1 MTELAMTPS
10 MLVELL
16 RKGLRVGIPPTALSN
31 MLDVPPDVVK
41 NLAHVVR
48 REQYGT
54 AEMTEFLSNLT
65 WEALGHQLRTIKFGS
80 PELSQKAASVVMG
93 KALATSVRQ
102 TPEEVMR
109 AREELIA
116 AIGQERLIEI
126 EGVRVEEASAFVAM
140 DEPSDDQRQA
150 GEAVTSG

>member
-1 MTELAMTPS
+1 
-10 MLVELL
+10 
-16 RKGLRVGIPPTALSN
+16 
-31 MLDVPPDVVK
+31 
-41 NLAHVVR
+41 
-48 REQYGT
+48 
-54 AEMTEFLSNLT
+54 
-65 WEALGHQLRTIKFGS
+65 
-80 PELSQKAASVVMG
+80 MG